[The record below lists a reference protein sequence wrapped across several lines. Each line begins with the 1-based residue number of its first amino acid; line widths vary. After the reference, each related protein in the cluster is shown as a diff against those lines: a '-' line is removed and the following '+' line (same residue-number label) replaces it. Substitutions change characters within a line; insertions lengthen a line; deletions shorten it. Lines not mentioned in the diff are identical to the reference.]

1 MVVNGRPVWLSDIG
15 LPLARSCRGL
25 PDHQLSQQNHRF
37 EVAEEIARRSDSA
50 ATRPLFD
57 QRLDDRPQSCLGGNR
72 RVIEF
77 HIRKI
82 RRY

>member
-15 LPLARSCRGL
+15 LPLARSPGGL
-25 PDHQLSQQNHRF
+25 PDHQRSQRYHRF

-57 QRLDDRPQSCLGGNR
+57 QRLDDRPQSCLGGTR

-77 HIRKI
+77 HIREI